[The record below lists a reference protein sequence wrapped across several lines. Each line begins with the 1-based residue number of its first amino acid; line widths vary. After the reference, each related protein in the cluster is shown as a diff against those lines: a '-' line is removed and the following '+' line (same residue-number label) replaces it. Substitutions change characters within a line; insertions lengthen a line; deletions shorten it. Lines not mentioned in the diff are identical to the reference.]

1 MQRGQNNNLNDRKG
15 QRGNMFL
22 YGEKLKGELNT
33 EAQMSTN
40 FHQKKKKNPYQINR
54 KEEIGERVT

>member
-40 FHQKKKKNPYQINR
+40 FHQKKKKIPIRLTGR
-54 KEEIGERVT
+54 KK

>member
-40 FHQKKKKNPYQINR
+40 FHHKKKIPIRLTGR
-54 KEEIGERVT
+54 KK